1 MALISLTFLIIISS
15 LNLINGQI
23 SSSSCTSSMISS
35 TFTPCANII
44 TGSTNNGLVPSST
57 CCESLRSLIST
68 NMDCACLMM
77 SSNSP
82 FYQILAMSLSQACNI
97 INGASVQCK
106 VSNSP
111 LPAPGPSVIGTNSP
125 TLPSSAPT
133 PLSPQDSKTLAVDDK
148 HIYENLQLAD
158 AGGLAPSSAP
168 MEAEAPSKT
177 SRIIPVLTPLPH
189 SASSPSYYF
198 FLPSALFIGI
208 AIVLVC

>member
-23 SSSSCTSSMISS
+23 SSPSCTSSMISS

-57 CCESLRSLIST
+57 CCESLRSLITT
-68 NMDCACLMM
+68 NMDCACLVM

-82 FYQILAMSLSQACNI
+82 FYQVLAMSLSQACNI
-97 INGASVQCK
+97 INGVSVQCK
-106 VSNSP
+106 GVNSP
-111 LPAPGPSVIGTNSP
+111 LPAPT
-125 TLPSSAPT
+125 APT
-133 PLSPQDSKTLAVDDK
+133 PLSPQGSSKLQIMPFGTDSKTLAVDDK
-148 HIYENLQLAD
+148 HIYENLQLAE

-177 SRIIPVLTPLPH
+177 SRVIPVLTPLPH
-189 SASSPSYYF
+189 SASSTSYYS

>member
-68 NMDCACLMM
+68 NMDCACLVM

-82 FYQILAMSLSQACNI
+82 FYQVLAMSLTQACNI
-97 INGASVQCK
+97 INGGSVQCK
-106 VSNSP
+106 GVNSP
-111 LPAPGPSVIGTNSP
+111 I
-125 TLPSSAPT
+125 SAPSAPS
-133 PLSPQDSKTLAVDDK
+133 PLSPQDSKTLDVDDK
-148 HIYENLQLAD
+148 HIYENLQLAV
-158 AGGLAPSSAP
+158 AGELAPSSAP

-189 SASSPSYYF
+189 SASSPCYYS
-198 FLPSALFIGI
+198 PSALFIGI
-208 AIVLVC
+208 AVALVFGFH